1 MIDEKGKTFE
11 DIFNEWYKKFL
22 EQEKEVNEDI
32 RQARSR
38 RDETLDKARREI
50 DTTIKNYQIE
60 QDYRVESEKNVIY
73 TNPVV

>member
-1 MIDEKGKTFE
+1 MDEKGKTFE

-32 RQARSR
+32 RQARVR

-50 DTTIKNYQIE
+50 DTTIKNYQME
-60 QDYRVESEKNVIY
+60 QDYRVESEKNVIDSY
-73 TNPVV
+73 LVI

>member
-32 RQARSR
+32 RQARCR
-38 RDETLDKARREI
+38 RDETLEKARREI
-50 DTTIKNYQIE
+50 DTTIKNYQME
-60 QDYRVESEKNVIY
+60 QDYRVESEKNVIFS
-73 TNPVV
+73 NAVI